1 MAKCLACSFVGWG
14 LPHHDHVDNICAMPN
29 YIRAKFEGGYYFFT
43 VVTYERTE
51 LFHTELARLCLREA
65 IEKIRSRR
73 PFETVAFCLLFEHLH
88 CIWKL
93 PENDAD
99 YSKRWSSIKGRFSR
113 EYLNLTGQRKQVSSS
128 RARKGEVC
136 IWQRRF
142 WEHQIRDEN
151 DLQRHVDYIHYN
163 PVKHGLVQHVE
174 DWTWSTYHKYAK
186 EGFYERANDFKQIT
200 NISTEGFGE

>member
-1 MAKCLACSFVGWG
+1 
-14 LPHHDHVDNICAMPN
+14 
-29 YIRAKFEGGYYFFT
+29 
-43 VVTYERTE
+43 
-51 LFHTELARLCLREA
+51 LREA
-65 IEKIRSRR
+65 IEETRSRR
-73 PFETVAFCLLFEHLH
+73 PYETIAFCLLFEHLH

-99 YSKRWSSIKGRFSR
+99 YSKRWSSIKGHFSR
-113 EYLNLTGQRKQVSSS
+113 TYLSLSGQHRQPSSS

-163 PVKHGLVQHVE
+163 PVKHGLVHCVE
-174 DWTWSTYHKYAK
+174 DWPWSTYHKYVK
-186 EGFYERANDFKQIT
+186 EGFYGRVNDFEHII
-200 NISTEGFGE
+200 NVSTDTFGE